1 MVSSRL
7 HDNRRTLVQWLA
19 PASWVEDCRCICNV
33 MRAGPRFWFRSVWR
47 DCLWS
52 KTTRARFGGLG
63 CPDDIEF
70 AAMSCSNESFKP
82 ILRDSR
88 SQWAHPEPAPNFTLF
103 AKNTHVFS
111 DGYEQRSL
119 VYVNMYVCFSIT
131 AIPGPLCPTCPMT
144 WRCWKRA
151 TRLQRLQ
158 ERCSC
163 SEGDQDS
170 QQSRQPSQWRRQ
182 CQCTGMGHIP
192 KTRAGSRRF
201 AEMLCTMRDD
211 HWICDLRSFGD
222 GTHPW

>member
-1 MVSSRL
+1 
-7 HDNRRTLVQWLA
+7 
-19 PASWVEDCRCICNV
+19 
-33 MRAGPRFWFRSVWR
+33 MRAGQKFWFRSVWR

-119 VYVNMYVCFSIT
+119 VYVNMYVSLSQQFPAPFAQHAPWHEGAGSERLVYSDYQKGALAVRVIKIRNKDANKAKDATKTPTSASVREWDIFQKQGLVPDDLPKCF
-131 AIPGPLCPTCPMT
+131 ALCEMTIESVTFEVLVMERILGNLEDRMT
-144 WRCWKRA
+144 WSIFNRVSK
-151 TRLQRLQ
+151 
-158 ERCSC
+158 
-163 SEGDQDS
+163 
-170 QQSRQPSQWRRQ
+170 
-182 CQCTGMGHIP
+182 
-192 KTRAGSRRF
+192 
-201 AEMLCTMRDD
+201 
-211 HWICDLRSFGD
+211 LRNI
-222 GTHPW
+222 